1 MKLYLMRHGETD
13 GNKARILQGRKD
25 MPLNENGRDQAEL
38 AREDLKGILFDAYYV
53 SPLSRAIQTAE
64 LVTGKTRDAFVIEDR
79 IVEISFG
86 NQEGKTLEELGP
98 EFQKFFLEPQ
108 NYVPIQG
115 AESFESLIARV
126 ADFLEDMK
134 TRDQENI
141 LVVSHGAAIHA
152 MLLVVEHLSMEE
164 FWSIDVGN
172 CGITEMTLIDGEWK
186 ITKACET
193 QDAFYGKGKLQA

>member
-1 MKLYLMRHGETD
+1 
-13 GNKARILQGRKD
+13 
-25 MPLNENGRDQAEL
+25 
-38 AREDLKGILFDAYYV
+38 
-53 SPLSRAIQTAE
+53 LSRAIQTAE
-64 LVTGKTRDAFVIEDR
+64 LATGKSRETFVIEDR

-86 NQEGKTLEELGP
+86 SQEGKTLEELGP
-98 EFQKFFLEPQ
+98 EFQKFFLEPH
-108 NYVPIQG
+108 NYMPIQG
-115 AESFESLIARV
+115 AETFDSLITRV

-134 TRDQENI
+134 TREQENI

-152 MLLVVEHLSMEE
+152 MLLVVEHLSLED

-172 CGITEMTLIDGEWK
+172 CGITEMTLIDNEWK